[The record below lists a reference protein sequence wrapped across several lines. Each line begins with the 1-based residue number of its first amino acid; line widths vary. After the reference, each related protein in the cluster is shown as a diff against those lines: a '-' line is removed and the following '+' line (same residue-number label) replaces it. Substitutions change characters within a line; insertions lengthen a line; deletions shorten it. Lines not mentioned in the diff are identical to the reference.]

1 MTQDLPTKRRGFT
14 LVEILLSLGLLMLVL
29 ATAYSALNLFRIV
42 TTAGRADAER
52 SQLARAIER
61 RMTADIRCIL
71 YREEEPEPAA
81 TGESPPAGQVQ
92 MGTGGAA
99 DDPQEV
105 STDTS
110 TATDLAAEETVVPI
124 TDPAEAYAT
133 QSVGVF
139 GDATTLVMHV
149 SRPPR
154 PALVTTEVP
163 DPLVAAQTPLTTSDL
178 RSVSYFLAVAGS
190 GGLEGAV
197 GNVASGGT
205 ANFSV
210 KSGAQGLARL
220 DGDRLALQQAY
231 EAGQVDVMAQS
242 SELLAPEVTELT
254 FRYFDGAT
262 WLDTWD
268 SSSMKAV
275 PRAIEVTLR
284 IDVTADDDN
293 KPALRYGES
302 PTLSSDDL
310 FRFVIAVPLSDP
322 TLGLEL

>member
-1 MTQDLPTKRRGFT
+1 M
-14 LVEILLSLGLLMLVL
+14 S
-29 ATAYSALNLFRIV
+29 
-42 TTAGRADAER
+42 
-52 SQLARAIER
+52 
-61 RMTADIRCIL
+61 
-71 YREEEPEPAA
+71 
-81 TGESPPAGQVQ
+81 
-92 MGTGGAA
+92 TGGAA
-99 DDPQEV
+99 DDPQSV
-105 STDTS
+105 STGA
-110 TATDLAAEETVVPI
+110 ATEDPTEDEAPVPI
-124 TDPAEAYAT
+124 TDPADAYAT

-154 PALVTTEVP
+154 PTLITTEVP
-163 DPLVAAQTPLTTSDL
+163 NPLFATQAPPTTSDL

-190 GGLEGAV
+190 GGVEGAV

-205 ANFSV
+205 ANFSM
-210 KSGAQGLARL
+210 KSGLQGLARL

-231 EAGQVDVMAQS
+231 EAGEVDVMAQNAQ
-242 SELLAPEVTELT
+242 LLAPEVTELK

-268 SSSMKAV
+268 SSTSKAV

-284 IDVTADDDN
+284 IDVSADDEIQ
-293 KPALRYGES
+293 PALPSGQT
-302 PTLSSDDL
+302 PPLSSGDL

>member
-1 MTQDLPTKRRGFT
+1 MTTRIANRQRGGFT

-29 ATAYSALNLFRIV
+29 AAAYSALNLFRLV

-61 RMTADIRCIL
+61 RMSADVRSIL
-71 YREEEPEPAA
+71 YREEEPETVP
-81 TGESPPAGQVQ
+81 TEPPTPPPGQALQ
-92 MGTGGAA
+92 STGGAA
-99 DDPQEV
+99 DDPV
-105 STDTS
+105 AISTDTS
-110 TATDLAAEETVVPI
+110 APTEDEPEAVI
-124 TDPAEAYAT
+124 TDPTDAYAT

-154 PALVTTEVP
+154 PTLVTMEVP
-163 DPLVAAQTPLTTSDL
+163 DPLTAAASPPAASDL

-197 GNVASGGT
+197 GNVASGGS
-205 ANFSV
+205 ANFSAG
-210 KSGAQGLARL
+210 SGLQGLARL
-220 DGDRLALQQAY
+220 DGDRLSLQQAH
-231 EAGQVDVMAQS
+231 EAGEVDVMAQS
-242 SELLAPEVTELT
+242 AELIAPEVTELK

-268 SSSMKAV
+268 SASMKAV

-284 IDVTADDDN
+284 IDVTADDAD
-293 KPALRYGES
+293 KPALRFGES
-302 PTLSSDDL
+302 PTLSSGDV

-322 TLGLEL
+322 TLGLDL

>member
-1 MTQDLPTKRRGFT
+1 VTRSLPACRRGFT

-29 ATAYSALNLFRIV
+29 AAAYSALNLFRLV
-42 TTAGRADAER
+42 TTSGRADAER

-61 RMTADIRCIL
+61 RMTADVRSIL
-71 YREEEPEPAA
+71 YREEEPEPAP
-81 TGESPPAGQVQ
+81 TEPTSTEGQVQ
-92 MGTGGAA
+92 TSTGGAA
-99 DDPQEV
+99 DDPQTI
-105 STDTS
+105 STGS
-110 TATDLAAEETVVPI
+110 ASSVLAEEEEVVPI

-139 GDATTLVMHV
+139 GDATTLVMHI

-154 PALVTTEVP
+154 PTLVATEVP
-163 DPLVAAQTPLTTSDL
+163 DPLFAAPTPPTSSDL

-190 GGLEGAV
+190 DGLAGAV
-197 GNVASGGT
+197 GNVASGGS
-205 ANFSV
+205 ASFSV
-210 KSGAQGLARL
+210 TSGLQGLARL
-220 DGDRLALQQAY
+220 DGDRLALQQAH
-231 EAGQVDVMAQS
+231 EAGEVDVMAQS
-242 SELLAPEVTELT
+242 AELIAPEVTELT

-262 WLDTWD
+262 WLETWD
-268 SSSMKAV
+268 SASMKAV

-284 IDVTADDDN
+284 IDVTADDED

-302 PTLSSDDL
+302 PTLSSGDL